1 MPYSGEGMTPA
12 ESRTCYDEADNCPEA
27 DCDNPTHMKSCKK
40 SCKKCDGQSMSA
52 EDKDE
57 DKDEVEPKSMSL
69 EEIVFDDTTTTTTT
83 TTPSTTTATDTDSN
97 DQKEDEDETAPE
109 VKFLQKEK
117 EDLGEFD
124 EGIEGEDSDLWKES
138 DGVLLPNVFS
148 IDLGD

>member
-1 MPYSGEGMTPA
+1 
-12 ESRTCYDEADNCPEA
+12 
-27 DCDNPTHMKSCKK
+27 
-40 SCKKCDGQSMSA
+40 MSA

-57 DKDEVEPKSMSL
+57 NKDEVEAKSMSL

-83 TTPSTTTATDTDSN
+83 PSKEEIVFDDTTTTTTTTATDSN

-109 VKFLQKEK
+109 VVVLQKDED
-117 EDLGEFD
+117 DLGEFD

-148 IDLGD
+148 IDLDE

>member
-1 MPYSGEGMTPA
+1 
-12 ESRTCYDEADNCPEA
+12 
-27 DCDNPTHMKSCKK
+27 
-40 SCKKCDGQSMSA
+40 MSA

-83 TTPSTTTATDTDSN
+83 TTPSTTTATDSN

-148 IDLGD
+148 IDLDDWLNDL